1 MKILQYYERLDLG
14 LEATPHF
21 KRPQYMSVYIAVFIF
36 YKKQLC
42 AQGFYWLL
50 QPIYLPSD
58 YHISLI
64 SVLKS
69 LYALFLLPFSICHLY
84 HFSQKCH
91 YPLSCQ

>member
-1 MKILQYYERLDLG
+1 
-14 LEATPHF
+14 
-21 KRPQYMSVYIAVFIF
+21 MSVYIAVLIF
-36 YKKQLC
+36 LFLLKQLC

-50 QPIYLPSD
+50 PPIYLPSD

-69 LYALFLLPFSICHLY
+69 LYDLFLLTLSICHFD

-91 YPLSCQ
+91 YPLSCQLDA